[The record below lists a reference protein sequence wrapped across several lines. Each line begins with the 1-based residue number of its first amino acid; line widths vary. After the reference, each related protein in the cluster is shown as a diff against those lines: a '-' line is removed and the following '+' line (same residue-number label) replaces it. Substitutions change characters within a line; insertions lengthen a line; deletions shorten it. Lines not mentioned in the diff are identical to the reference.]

1 MTLIPVR
8 LDLMGEN
15 DLNRNMKKEDN
26 SSRLPVE
33 ANLNLQARVEE
44 LEETLRAIKGGDV
57 DAIVVSGQHG
67 EQVYTLNDAGQPYRV
82 LIETMNE
89 GTVTVGA
96 DGTVLYCN
104 GRLAEMLGVPP
115 NGLIGTSIR
124 NYIAEE
130 DLTIF
135 DGIFKEGL
143 NEKCQ
148 GEVVMKAPD
157 RTMPAQLSLS
167 PVHSKGLNCVII
179 VITDLTKQKKSE
191 EALRRASEDLESQIK
206 ERTAQ
211 LQDREKDLEI
221 KTHSLEEANI
231 ALKVL
236 LRRRDEDKLEIE
248 KKILLNIKEL
258 AVPYLEKLKLSGLDE
273 KQKTYL
279 SILES
284 NLNQILSSFPHRLTS
299 EFLNLTS
306 TEIRVAD
313 LLRQDKT
320 TKEISE
326 LLNSTPRTIAFH
338 RNSIRQKLGIR
349 NKKAN
354 LKAYLL
360 SLE

>member
-1 MTLIPVR
+1 V
-8 LDLMGEN
+8 
-15 DLNRNMKKEDN
+15 
-26 SSRLPVE
+26 
-33 ANLNLQARVEE
+33 
-44 LEETLRAIKGGDV
+44 AI
-57 DAIVVSGQHG
+57 
-67 EQVYTLNDAGQPYRV
+67 
-82 LIETMNE
+82 
-89 GTVTVGA
+89 

-104 GRLAEMLGVPP
+104 GRLAEMLRVPP
-115 NGLIGTSIR
+115 NKMMGTSIR
-124 NYIAEE
+124 HYVAEE
-130 DLTIF
+130 DLQAF
-135 DGIFKEGL
+135 DVLFNKGRNK
-143 NEKCQ
+143 KCQ
-148 GEVVMKAPD
+148 GEVFLKATD
-157 RTMPAQLSLS
+157 RTVPVQLSLS
-167 PVHSKGLNCVII
+167 HVHVEELDCVII
-179 VITDLTKQKKSE
+179 VITDLTEQKKIE
-191 EALRRASEDLESQIK
+191 EALRRASEDLESQVQ
-206 ERTAQ
+206 ERTTQ
-211 LQDREKDLEI
+211 LRDREKELEI
-221 KTHSLEEANI
+221 KTHSLGEANI

-236 LRRRDEDKLEIE
+236 LKRRDEDKIEIE